1 MQGNNSIA
9 RIREIEARLE
19 SLAQEQDR
27 LVAELTKLR
36 AVRVHVDEL
45 PPLLGLTVASEVPDS
60 PEEKVALF
68 LKLFRARESVFPKLW
83 ENRAKGTKGYSP
95 ACKNE
100 WLRGVCGKPWLRKLD
115 RAPSPKGATGS

>member
-36 AVRVHVDEL
+36 AARVHVDEL
-45 PPLLGLTVASEVPDS
+45 PPLLG
-60 PEEKVALF
+60 
-68 LKLFRARESVFPKLW
+68 
-83 ENRAKGTKGYSP
+83 
-95 ACKNE
+95 
-100 WLRGVCGKPWLRKLD
+100 
-115 RAPSPKGATGS
+115 

>member
-1 MQGNNSIA
+1 MQSNNSIA

-36 AVRVHVDEL
+36 AARAHVDEL
-45 PPLLGLTVASEVPDS
+45 PPLLGPTVTLKAPDS

-68 LKLFRARESVFPKLW
+68 LKLFRARVCLSKTMGEPREGNQGLFSRLQERV
-83 ENRAKGTKGYSP
+83 AS
-95 ACKNE
+95 
-100 WLRGVCGKPWLRKLD
+100 RGMRQAAGEML
-115 RAPSPKGATGS
+115 

>member
-1 MQGNNSIA
+1 MQANNSIA

-19 SLAQEQDR
+19 SLVQEQDR

-36 AVRVHVDEL
+36 AARGHVDEL
-45 PPLLGLTVASEVPDS
+45 PPLLGLTVTSKAPDS

-83 ENRAKGTKGYSP
+83 ENRAKGTKGAS
-95 ACKNE
+95 
-100 WLRGVCGKPWLRKLD
+100 
-115 RAPSPKGATGS
+115 RARS